1 MPSTSDRQGST
12 DTSYSHEK
20 PDKRRRHHRRR
31 GRDREEDRER
41 RQDSYKSES
50 DRRRR
55 HRERDE
61 RRRDRYDTLDS
72 TNSGREDQDR
82 PRRRQDRKD
91 RGRHHDGPVE
101 SPVPLVDNPFDTPPP
116 YETTKT
122 TNVYA
127 KHRRE
132 KQSSRDGYNE
142 KDTTHISA
150 SQVPDEEKGESG
162 PTAQDGDKSL
172 SKLERFG
179 GPWIYVI
186 PILTA
191 YCLLAAATCSSDWW
205 RKDVNVVRVGLPSDV
220 YGRML
225 ATGKNLGKTG
235 GEEVKQDLRER
246 AAKVVPEGWLSVGF
260 WG

>member
-1 MPSTSDRQGST
+1 
-12 DTSYSHEK
+12 
-20 PDKRRRHHRRR
+20 
-31 GRDREEDRER
+31 
-41 RQDSYKSES
+41 
-50 DRRRR
+50 
-55 HRERDE
+55 
-61 RRRDRYDTLDS
+61 
-72 TNSGREDQDR
+72 
-82 PRRRQDRKD
+82 
-91 RGRHHDGPVE
+91 
-101 SPVPLVDNPFDTPPP
+101 VDNPFDTPPP

-260 WG
+260 WGWCVSTDGDGQ